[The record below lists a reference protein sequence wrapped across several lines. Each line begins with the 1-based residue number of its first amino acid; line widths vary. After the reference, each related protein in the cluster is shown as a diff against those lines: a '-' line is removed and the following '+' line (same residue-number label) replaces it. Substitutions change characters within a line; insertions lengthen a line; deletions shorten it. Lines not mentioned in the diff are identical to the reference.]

1 MSLSSPG
8 SSSFVQLVPEK
19 KKRNINLCII
29 CQCKKDVK
37 GSTKLTSTPEGRNHI
52 ILTSRTLQDE
62 FLFGL
67 TDADLFNIRY
77 HVKSRFAKYKRSGER
92 FTETPTLNKRE
103 ASPESAPFG
112 PKSRLKRVKTTVNV
126 REKPCIFLNQ
136 FKYQSNTKRYRTSEV
151 NVAKT
156 LLKAA
161 KFNKNNVHT
170 QCILLKN
177 VGDVFAADVM
187 YHSNCLNKYFK
198 KFRYDVDSLM
208 AFEIEDDK
216 DRLEDTFKELIT
228 SMDINKHGYVLSDVR
243 DLMNEKLKE
252 EETGENKFSSCFVL
266 L

>member
-1 MSLSSPG
+1 ML
-8 SSSFVQLVPEK
+8 
-19 KKRNINLCII
+19 I
-29 CQCKKDVK
+29 C
-37 GSTKLTSTPEGRNHI
+37 STSDT
-52 ILTSRTLQDE
+52 TL
-62 FLFGL
+62 
-67 TDADLFNIRY
+67 
-77 HVKSRFAKYKRSGER
+77 KGER
-92 FTETPTLNKRE
+92 FTETTTPNKQE
-103 ASPESAPFG
+103 ASPESAPFS
-112 PKSRLKRVKTTVNV
+112 PKSRLKRVKTTVNA
-126 REKPCIFLNQ
+126 REKPCIFSNQ
-136 FKYQSNTKRYRTSEV
+136 FKCQGNTKKYHISEV

-161 KFNKNNVHT
+161 NFNKDSVHT
-170 QCILLKN
+170 QCILFKN

-198 KFRYDVDSLM
+198 IFRYDIDSLM
-208 AFEIEDDK
+208 VFEIEDDK